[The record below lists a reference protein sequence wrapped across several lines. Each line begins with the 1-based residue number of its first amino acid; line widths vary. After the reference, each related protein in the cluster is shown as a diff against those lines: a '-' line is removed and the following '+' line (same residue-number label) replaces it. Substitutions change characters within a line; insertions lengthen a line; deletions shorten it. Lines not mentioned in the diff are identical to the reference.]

1 MAIINFVLNMQ
12 YNIINETF
20 IILGT
25 EFGDSTPSI
34 YKYLSII

>member
-20 IILGT
+20 IILGV
-25 EFGDSTPSI
+25 ELGDSTYGI
-34 YKYLSII
+34 YKY